1 MAKKQDFTG
10 VNTGRIYA
18 GIEQATAP
26 EGQEDNASSQE
37 AAARANEMRTQGRK
51 GEQLP
56 RINLSCSTENYD
68 FIRIVARINGL
79 SATRFVNRI
88 VTEYRLAHPE
98 LYEKAKALIDA
109 AAADEL

>member
-10 VNTGRIYA
+10 VNTGRAYA

-26 EGQEDNASSQE
+26 KGQQGNVSPQEFAIRAS
-37 AAARANEMRTQGRK
+37 EMRTQGRK
-51 GEQLP
+51 GARLP
-56 RINLSCSTENYD
+56 RINLAFSSENYD
-68 FIRIVARINGL
+68 FVRVVAAIHGQSMTQYVNG
-79 SATRFVNRI
+79 I

-109 AAADEL
+109 VAADEL